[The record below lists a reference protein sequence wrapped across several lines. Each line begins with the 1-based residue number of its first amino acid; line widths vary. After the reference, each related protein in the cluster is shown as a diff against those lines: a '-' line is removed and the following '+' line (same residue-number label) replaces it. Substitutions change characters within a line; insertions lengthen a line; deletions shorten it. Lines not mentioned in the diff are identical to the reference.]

1 VDRIVETASYS
12 LGYLAIVLL
21 GFLAFRPF
29 DTKLAYR
36 FGLLFVSYL
45 VLDDF
50 ITGLPYTF
58 DVFDLNPARWNWAG
72 KVYSLGFAAAVIA
85 LFGLS
90 AKATGLILPQRNV
103 KVGALALIPLI
114 LMGVVLAMMHQPPPP
129 SGETIAFQL
138 LMPGLAEEL
147 AFRGVAPALLLGLIR
162 NQDPPE
168 RTPWIAVLIA
178 AIPFGA
184 VHGLSFSDGAV
195 AFDGGQGLWT
205 ASGGII
211 YGWLRFSTGSLLFPL
226 LAHSLTNVAFVLTP
240 LVLG

>member
-1 VDRIVETASYS
+1 VDTAFYS
-12 LGYLAIVLL
+12 LGYFAIIAL

-29 DTKLAYR
+29 DKQLAFR

-50 ITGLPYTF
+50 ITGLPNTF
-58 DVFDLNPARWNWAG
+58 EVFDLNPARWNWAG
-72 KVYSLGFAAAVIA
+72 KVYSLGFAAAMIA
-85 LFGLS
+85 LFGLN

-103 KVGALALIPLI
+103 TVGALSLIPLV
-114 LMGVVLAMMHQPPPP
+114 LMGVVLAMIHQPAPP

-138 LMPGLAEEL
+138 LMPGLSEEL

-168 RTPWIAVLIA
+168 RTPWIAIIIA
-178 AIPFGA
+178 AIPFGV
-184 VHGLSFSDGAV
+184 VHGLSYSGGAF
-195 AFDGGQGLWT
+195 AFELGQGLWT

-226 LAHSLTNVAFVLTP
+226 LAHSLTNVAFALTP
-240 LVLG
+240 LMLR

>member
-1 VDRIVETASYS
+1 MDTALYS
-12 LGYLAIVLL
+12 VGYLAIILL
-21 GFLAFRPF
+21 GFVAFRPF
-29 DTKLAYR
+29 DKRLAYR
-36 FGLLFVSYL
+36 FGLLFVGYL

-72 KVYSLGFAAAVIA
+72 KVYSLVFAAVTMV
-85 LFGLS
+85 LFGLN
-90 AKATGLILPQRNV
+90 AKATGLVLPQRNV
-103 KVGALALIPLI
+103 RTGALALIPLI
-114 LMGVVLAMMHQPPPP
+114 VMGVVLAMVHQPAPP

-147 AFRGVAPALLLGLIR
+147 AFRGVAPALLLGLLR
-162 NQDPPE
+162 NQDPPD
-168 RTPWIAVLIA
+168 RTPWVVICIA

-184 VHGLSFSDGAV
+184 AHALSYSGGAFG
-195 AFDGGQGLWT
+195 FDLSQGLWT

-226 LAHSLTNVAFVLTP
+226 LAHSLTNVAFALTP
-240 LVLG
+240 LIVP